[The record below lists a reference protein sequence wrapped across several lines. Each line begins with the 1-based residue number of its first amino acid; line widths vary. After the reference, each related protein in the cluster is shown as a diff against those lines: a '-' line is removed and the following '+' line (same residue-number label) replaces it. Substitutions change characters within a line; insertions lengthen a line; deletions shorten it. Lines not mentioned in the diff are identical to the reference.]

1 MARIICELP
10 GGENCFSEDGEL
22 QGFRITDK
30 PQQQRSEEKGL
41 GRAARGQVETIV
53 NEGRGGHH
61 CAPPVQKC
69 QLRKHLCTR
78 DSLPNG
84 ISIITSQTPLR
95 AAGKVI
101 KKAQCTETRPL
112 ARWLSLKQLPGIT
125 RLRRHEEAA
134 VSVQHGRKHPS
145 RLKGTRGLL
154 CKELSGAINLKA
166 LVPQRTEEGCTF
178 GHPEAVCLIKEFP
191 PVILPGAV
199 LSTNFR
205 GTEKSLNDSRINSI
219 NSE

>member
-1 MARIICELP
+1 MARITCELP

-84 ISIITSQTPLR
+84 NKHNNKSDP
-95 AAGKVI
+95 AASGGEGN
-101 KKAQCTETRPL
+101 Q
-112 ARWLSLKQLPGIT
+112 
-125 RLRRHEEAA
+125 
-134 VSVQHGRKHPS
+134 
-145 RLKGTRGLL
+145 KG
-154 CKELSGAINLKA
+154 
-166 LVPQRTEEGCTF
+166 
-178 GHPEAVCLIKEFP
+178 
-191 PVILPGAV
+191 PVHRNATTGAV
-199 LSTNFR
+199 ALFETAARNYK
-205 GTEKSLNDSRINSI
+205 TQKT
-219 NSE
+219 